1 MNVNIFQIDM
11 NINGPP
17 GIIDPLLQEN
27 YAWVDE
33 CLREKYYNNFV
44 EKELLYNYELVV
56 ENSISLLKPTPI
68 TWANYKSNAILKCI
82 EEDGEENNELCITY
96 KNRKRAES
104 DISNYELNVGKV
116 ILNAYSNS
124 LLEDNFNL
132 NFDYFEDVS
141 TTNSSY
147 SEESYYSYDSY

>member
-1 MNVNIFQIDM
+1 M
-11 NINGPP
+11 NINEPP
-17 GIIDPLLQEN
+17 GIIHPLFKEN
-27 YAWVDE
+27 YAWVDQ
-33 CLREKYYNNFV
+33 CLREKYYNNFNNLFLSN
-44 EKELLYNYELVV
+44 KYDDYDLVV

-82 EEDGEENNELCITY
+82 EDDEEDNELCINY
-96 KNRKRAES
+96 KNRKRTES

>member
-1 MNVNIFQIDM
+1 MNINIFQITM
-11 NINGPP
+11 NMNG
-17 GIIDPLLQEN
+17 PLLQEN

-82 EEDGEENNELCITY
+82 EEEDDKNEENNEICITY

-147 SEESYYSYDSY
+147 SEESYYSYDYY